1 MRQYT
6 YLYVVLAVGADIVY
20 FHLFMARINFTGNVQ
35 RHLRCPS
42 AAVDGRTVGDA
53 LRAYFGTHP
62 AARGYVLDDQG
73 HVRKH
78 VLVLIDGLPIRD
90 RAALSD
96 PLAPDSDIYVFQALS
111 GG

>member
-1 MRQYT
+1 
-6 YLYVVLAVGADIVY
+6 
-20 FHLFMARINFTGNVQ
+20 MARINFTGNVQ
-35 RHLRCPS
+35 RHLSCPS

-53 LRAYFGTHP
+53 LQAYFGTHP

-78 VLVLIDGLPIRD
+78 VLVLIDGLPIQD